1 MQGDS
6 SCERIDSKVSLQG
19 DSSCER
25 TDSKVS
31 MQCDSSCEKTDS
43 KMYFVVPMQGS
54 FSFEILV
61 PEFIDP
67 SVLQLGED

>member
-43 KMYFVVPMQGS
+43 KMYFVVPMQGN
-54 FSFEILV
+54 FSFAV
-61 PEFIDP
+61 
-67 SVLQLGED
+67 LGEEQE